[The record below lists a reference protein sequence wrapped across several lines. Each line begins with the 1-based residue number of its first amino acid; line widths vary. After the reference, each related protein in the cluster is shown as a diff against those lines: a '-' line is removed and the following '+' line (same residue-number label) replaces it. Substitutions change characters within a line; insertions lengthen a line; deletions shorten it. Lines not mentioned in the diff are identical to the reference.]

1 MLDNQEVVIQAKG
14 DHSQQPRMVRGT
26 SARSRQAARDM
37 ASRPRLQAAANLLA
51 ENVVG
56 DVPPL
61 QTIKSATKLVE
72 PKSGPCESGRG

>member
-37 ASRPRLQAAANLLA
+37 ASRPPLQAAANLLA

-56 DVPPL
+56 RCAAAADH
-61 QTIKSATKLVE
+61 QIGGET
-72 PKSGPCESGRG
+72 G